1 MRVSEGNETDTIDEN
16 DAGVASV
23 AASEDLVGSGKDVLL
38 LWDEGQEEGRTVGMG
53 IPSSLSSAWGGGGE
67 AEIHTPWRASMR
79 ASEKTLTM

>member
-23 AASEDLVGSGKDVLL
+23 AASEDLVGRGKDVLL

-53 IPSSLSSAWGGGGE
+53 IPSSLSSAWEVEEKRKYILPGG
-67 AEIHTPWRASMR
+67 HR
-79 ASEKTLTM
+79 